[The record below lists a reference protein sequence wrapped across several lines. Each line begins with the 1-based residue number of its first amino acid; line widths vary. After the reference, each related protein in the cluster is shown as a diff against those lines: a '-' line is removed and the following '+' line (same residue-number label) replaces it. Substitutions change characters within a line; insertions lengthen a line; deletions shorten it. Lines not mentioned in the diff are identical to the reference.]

1 MGWQRQRIRKR
12 ERDREVTI
20 SKDHNKVKTIVY
32 MGSFFLHKNT
42 KVCKE
47 YVLRAA
53 YFSQTGFGL
62 FLQLFVGIGL
72 HRHQHGLPEFLH

>member
-1 MGWQRQRIRKR
+1 MTETESKNK
-12 ERDREVTI
+12 RDRGTEKSLSAKTT
-20 SKDHNKVKTIVY
+20 NKVKTIVY
-32 MGSFFLHKNT
+32 MGNFFLHKNT